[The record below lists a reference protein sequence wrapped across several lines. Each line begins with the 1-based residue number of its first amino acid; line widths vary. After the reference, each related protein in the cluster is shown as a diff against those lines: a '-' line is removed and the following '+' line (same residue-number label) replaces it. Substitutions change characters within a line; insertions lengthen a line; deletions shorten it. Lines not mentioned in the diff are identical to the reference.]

1 LFKDKFNMYLV
12 QVNDHNTVILHKAC
26 EVRVCGAFSCSIQAV
41 VGMFV
46 LFFLF
51 CDFGALIDA

>member
-1 LFKDKFNMYLV
+1 M
-12 QVNDHNTVILHKAC
+12 NDHNIVILHEAC
-26 EVRVCGAFSCSIQAV
+26 EVRVCGAFSCWIQAV

-51 CDFGALIDA
+51 FDFGALIDA

>member
-1 LFKDKFNMYLV
+1 MYLV